1 MELELNSNPLS
12 LIRSLPTRKVPIEKI
27 KGRENFE
34 PDDIFTEKYTK
45 FMQGKLKAYATRV
58 SLKFI
63 KPGFY
68 RPTKEGLK
76 YICDEKIKDE
86 IEHLKKLIKMGV
98 RPSLF
103 LYQNINKNDSKR
115 FLCPDDINTYRAYK
129 ELNIAKPPVIILG
142 SKSGLEESCYVIK
155 AMKCTYNERTE
166 HLDGFFCVNEKA
178 QPSLLGY
185 EKPPFNESFDKLIEV
200 VELTKQHLKD
210 FHKGGNVELHYH
222 HTLYSILQRAEE
234 SLISMQTLFNKKLYV
249 NAGLIVRSLYELSL
263 TFYIDWLG
271 PDQIYKYLQ
280 LSSVMKLKEWEKLCD
295 KTLKKQVKEGL
306 SRSDAQ
312 TLKDAKMRGFHLAS
326 KVADKA
332 KLFPFGE
339 EHHQDIYSFLS
350 KITHHDFSMTAR
362 YTSTLEH
369 GDESV
374 FHEDIVNT
382 SLYCA
387 DFFIAAIITRVLDD
401 VGQTIQEQPE

>member
-1 MELELNSNPLS
+1 M
-12 LIRSLPTRKVPIEKI
+12 
-27 KGRENFE
+27 
-34 PDDIFTEKYTK
+34 
-45 FMQGKLKAYATRV
+45 
-58 SLKFI
+58 
-63 KPGFY
+63 
-68 RPTKEGLK
+68 
-76 YICDEKIKDE
+76 
-86 IEHLKKLIKMGV
+86 
-98 RPSLF
+98 
-103 LYQNINKNDSKR
+103 
-115 FLCPDDINTYRAYK
+115 
-129 ELNIAKPPVIILG
+129 
-142 SKSGLEESCYVIK
+142 
-155 AMKCTYNERTE
+155 
-166 HLDGFFCVNEKA
+166 
-178 QPSLLGY
+178 
-185 EKPPFNESFDKLIEV
+185 
-200 VELTKQHLKD
+200 
-210 FHKGGNVELHYH
+210 
-222 HTLYSILQRAEE
+222 
-234 SLISMQTLFNKKLYV
+234 
-249 NAGLIVRSLYELSL
+249 
-263 TFYIDWLG
+263 
-271 PDQIYKYLQ
+271 
-280 LSSVMKLKEWEKLCD
+280 
-295 KTLKKQVKEGL
+295 KEGL

>member
-1 MELELNSNPLS
+1 MELDLNSNPLS
-12 LIRSLPTRKVPIEKI
+12 LIRSLPTRQIPIDQI
-27 KGRENFE
+27 KGRENFI
-34 PDDIFTEKYTK
+34 PDEIFTEKYIK
-45 FMQGKLKAYATRV
+45 FTQGKLKAYATRI
-58 SLKFI
+58 SLTFI

-68 RPTKEGLK
+68 KPTKEKLK
-76 YICDEKIKDE
+76 YICDEVIGDE
-86 IEHLKKLIKMGV
+86 VEHLKKLIKMGV
-98 RPSLF
+98 RPSLY
-103 LYQNINKNDSKR
+103 LYLNINKSDKER
-115 FLCPDDINTYRAYK
+115 FLCPDDVNTYRAYK

-142 SKSGLEESCYVIK
+142 SKKGLEESCYVIK

-166 HLDGFFCVNEKA
+166 HFDSFFCVSQKA

-200 VELTKQHLKD
+200 VKLTKIHVKE

-234 SLISMQTLFNKKLYV
+234 SLTSMQILFNSKLYV
-249 NAGLIVRSLYELSL
+249 NAGLIVRSLYELAL

-280 LSSVMKLKEWEKLCD
+280 LSSVMKLKEWEKNCD
-295 KTLKKQVKEGL
+295 KTLKEQVKDGL

-326 KVADKA
+326 KVSDKA

-339 EHHQDIYSFLS
+339 QHHQEIYSFLS

-362 YTSTLEH
+362 YTNTLEH

-374 FHEDIVNT
+374 FHEDIINT

-387 DFFIAAIITRVLDD
+387 DFFVAAIITRVLDD
-401 VGQTIQEQPE
+401 IGKTIQD